1 LGPSRPTRSTRV
13 RNLPTEIA
21 LGLEEGLPQPCV
33 ANADAIAAV
42 SRRRFTNRAGTLSD
56 EKLAAL
62 DDALRFA
69 LDL

>member
-1 LGPSRPTRSTRV
+1 MLVVPVTTRV
-13 RNLPTEIA
+13 RNLITEVP
-21 LGLEEGLPQPCV
+21 LGAEEGLPQACV
-33 ANADAIAAV
+33 ANADAIAVV
-42 SRRRFTNRAGTLSD
+42 SRRRLTNRAGTLSE